1 MAEGS
6 WRPMNVACERGWT
19 SGPLVAD
26 PSEENSQYR
35 PAGLEAAYGRSAGRF
50 PGAFL
55 IMSVVMPN
63 TTQNDWVKTV
73 LFDRGY
79 LARIRGE
86 AIKVYLAIIE
96 ACGGA
101 PDRSVTI
108 SLSLLM
114 KRTQLSC
121 PTVIDSLAQL
131 EELGLV
137 VSTTHQP
144 GKVKTYYVSD
154 PPAVQSA

>member
-1 MAEGS
+1 MMAAI
-6 WRPMNVACERGWT
+6 P
-19 SGPLVAD
+19 
-26 PSEENSQYR
+26 Q
-35 PAGLEAAYGRSAGRF
+35 
-50 PGAFL
+50 
-55 IMSVVMPN
+55 

-96 ACGGA
+96 ACGGQ

-108 SLSLLM
+108 SLGGLM
-114 KRTQLSC
+114 TRTQLSC
-121 PTVIDSLAQL
+121 PTVIDCLARL

-137 VSTTHQP
+137 VSTTRQR

-154 PPAVQSA
+154 PPALEGPWSVVDDD